1 MEDAQGREIHYLSLG
16 EGKIITSEQK
26 KQIVEKFG
34 ANSADTGES
43 KVQIALL
50 TARINDLQKH
60 FKENPKDH
68 ASRRGLLKLVGQR
81 RRLLKYVRNRD
92 INEYRALIAELG
104 IRK

>member
-1 MEDAQGREIHYLSLG
+1 M
-16 EGKIITSEQK
+16 ITSEQK

-50 TARINDLQKH
+50 TARINDLQ
-60 FKENPKDH
+60 N